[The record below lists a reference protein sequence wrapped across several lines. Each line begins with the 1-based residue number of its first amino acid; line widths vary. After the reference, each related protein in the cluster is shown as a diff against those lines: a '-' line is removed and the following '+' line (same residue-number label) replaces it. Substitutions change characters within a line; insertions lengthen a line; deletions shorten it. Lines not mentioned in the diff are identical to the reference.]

1 MFSKLIRS
9 EQFWLAVVD
18 LVQIVLLSYLGV
30 PAEIWGAING
40 ILLVIIGALTVDDV
54 VEKAS
59 LMLKD
64 TLLEM
69 RKLDKK

>member
-30 PAEIWGAING
+30 PAEMWGAING